1 MRVTAP
7 SQLQLCDAAAGPAS
21 ASVLLLPSACSK
33 RMEATPK
40 LTLIQQ
46 LGVVPVCA
54 RWQAGLP
61 NVEEEP
67 ELAVKYAR

>member
-1 MRVTAP
+1 
-7 SQLQLCDAAAGPAS
+7 
-21 ASVLLLPSACSK
+21 
-33 RMEATPK
+33 MEATPK

-61 NVEEEP
+61 SVEVSDKRLHNTMWRGTVAGIDKAP
-67 ELAVKYAR
+67 THGRALPAYCSA

>member
-1 MRVTAP
+1 
-7 SQLQLCDAAAGPAS
+7 
-21 ASVLLLPSACSK
+21 
-33 RMEATPK
+33 MEATPK

-54 RWQAGLP
+54 RWQSGLP